1 MVQEILKFKEVKA
14 YISINLHLSR
24 NENKLYKPLEYW
36 SKDMLNFD
44 FLEKI
49 LELVSPHILWM
60 IFQWKYLSCFFLLAE
75 VALKIS
81 WD

>member
-1 MVQEILKFKEVKA
+1 MVQEILRFKEVKV

-24 NENKLYKPLEYW
+24 NENKLYKTLEYW

-49 LELVSPHILWM
+49 LKLVSPHILWM
-60 IFQWKYLSCFFLLAE
+60 IFQWKYLSRFFLLAE